1 MFTLIPAN
9 FVPGLAAAADAD
21 GAVDGATTD
30 GAVVAAGADVDGDGV
45 AELLQAVT
53 TRIVLIAAA
62 TIRYRDTAGSPPL
75 DIRRRSSSILD
86 GWRYAGQY
94 AHGIDKVK
102 IPHAVQPAGR
112 SRPRDRVNETLRG
125 ALTMTDPARL
135 ADETSAEAESL
146 APAVTRAGAILD
158 LLAENA
164 GEAAGPSELARRLGL
179 PKSSIANICNA
190 LADIGL
196 VRRIG
201 TGFALGRKL
210 AELGGAYL
218 ASVDQVQ
225 EFYEAT
231 QLLPAGSEETVQL
244 AILDGLEMTYLARHD
259 GRQPVR
265 LTSQIGRRLPATVTA
280 TGKAALASLAESDLE
295 ARLAG
300 LVELPT
306 LTPNSIASVDA
317 LRADLAIVRERG
329 YSMDDEETVEGVV
342 CFGVMIPG
350 RRPGEGPYAAS
361 ITLLKARATDERVPL
376 LIDDLHRLADRL
388 SDPLRAD
395 GAPRRV
401 TLSQRP

>member
-1 MFTLIPAN
+1 
-9 FVPGLAAAADAD
+9 
-21 GAVDGATTD
+21 
-30 GAVVAAGADVDGDGV
+30 
-45 AELLQAVT
+45 
-53 TRIVLIAAA
+53 
-62 TIRYRDTAGSPPL
+62 
-75 DIRRRSSSILD
+75 
-86 GWRYAGQY
+86 
-94 AHGIDKVK
+94 
-102 IPHAVQPAGR
+102 
-112 SRPRDRVNETLRG
+112 
-125 ALTMTDPARL
+125 MTEAARL
-135 ADETSAEAESL
+135 ADDAGAESESL

-225 EFYEAT
+225 EFYEAA
-231 QLLPAGSEETVQL
+231 QLLPTGSEETVQL

-280 TGKAALASLAESDLE
+280 TGKAALASLAMDDLDE
-295 ARLAG
+295 RLAG
-300 LVELPT
+300 VRDLPT
-306 LTPNSIASVDA
+306 LTPNSIGTVEA
-317 LRADLAIVRERG
+317 LRADLDAVRERG

-395 GAPRRV
+395 GAPRRRDAAQ
-401 TLSQRP
+401 SR

>member
-1 MFTLIPAN
+1 
-9 FVPGLAAAADAD
+9 
-21 GAVDGATTD
+21 
-30 GAVVAAGADVDGDGV
+30 
-45 AELLQAVT
+45 
-53 TRIVLIAAA
+53 
-62 TIRYRDTAGSPPL
+62 
-75 DIRRRSSSILD
+75 
-86 GWRYAGQY
+86 
-94 AHGIDKVK
+94 
-102 IPHAVQPAGR
+102 
-112 SRPRDRVNETLRG
+112 
-125 ALTMTDPARL
+125 MTDVAPI
-135 ADETSAEAESL
+135 ADDTGAEIESL

-164 GEAAGPSELARRLGL
+164 REAAGPSELARRLGL

-225 EFYEAT
+225 EFYEASR
-231 QLLPAGSEETVQL
+231 LLPTGSEETVQL

-280 TGKAALASLAESDLE
+280 TGKAALASLDEDELE
-295 ARLAG
+295 HRLATI
-300 LVELPT
+300 VALPVLTTNSLGT
-306 LTPNSIASVDA
+306 LDA
-317 LRADLAIVRERG
+317 LRADLATVRRRG
-329 YSMDDEETVEGVV
+329 YAIDDEETVEGVV

-350 RRPGEGPYAAS
+350 RRPGDGPYAAS
-361 ITLLKARATDERVPL
+361 ITLLKVRATEERVPL
-376 LIDDLHRLADRL
+376 LIDDLNLLADRL

-395 GAPRRV
+395 RASRVAAPD
-401 TLSQRP
+401 QRP

>member
-1 MFTLIPAN
+1 MTEVAPIADD
-9 FVPGLAAAADAD
+9 PG
-21 GAVDGATTD
+21 
-30 GAVVAAGADVDGDGV
+30 
-45 AELLQAVT
+45 AE
-53 TRIVLIAAA
+53 I
-62 TIRYRDTAGSPPL
+62 
-75 DIRRRSSSILD
+75 
-86 GWRYAGQY
+86 
-94 AHGIDKVK
+94 
-102 IPHAVQPAGR
+102 
-112 SRPRDRVNETLRG
+112 
-125 ALTMTDPARL
+125 
-135 ADETSAEAESL
+135 ESL

-164 GEAAGPSELARRLGL
+164 REAAGPSELARRLGL

-225 EFYEAT
+225 EFYEASR
-231 QLLPAGSEETVQL
+231 LLPTGSEETVQL

-280 TGKAALASLAESDLE
+280 TGKAALASLDEDDLE
-295 ARLAG
+295 HRLATI
-300 LVELPT
+300 VALPVLTTNSLGT
-306 LTPNSIASVDA
+306 LDA
-317 LRADLAIVRERG
+317 LRADLATVRRRG
-329 YSMDDEETVEGVV
+329 YAIDDEETVEGVV

-350 RRPGEGPYAAS
+350 RRPGDGPYAAS
-361 ITLLKARATDERVPL
+361 ITLLKVRATEERVPL
-376 LIDDLHRLADRL
+376 LIDDLNLLADRL

-395 GAPRRV
+395 RASRRAAPD
-401 TLSQRP
+401 QRP

>member
-1 MFTLIPAN
+1 
-9 FVPGLAAAADAD
+9 
-21 GAVDGATTD
+21 
-30 GAVVAAGADVDGDGV
+30 
-45 AELLQAVT
+45 
-53 TRIVLIAAA
+53 
-62 TIRYRDTAGSPPL
+62 
-75 DIRRRSSSILD
+75 
-86 GWRYAGQY
+86 
-94 AHGIDKVK
+94 
-102 IPHAVQPAGR
+102 
-112 SRPRDRVNETLRG
+112 
-125 ALTMTDPARL
+125 MTDVAPI
-135 ADETSAEAESL
+135 ADDTGAEIESL

-164 GEAAGPSELARRLGL
+164 REAAGPSELARRLGL

-225 EFYEAT
+225 EFYEASR
-231 QLLPAGSEETVQL
+231 LLPTGSEETVQL

-280 TGKAALASLAESDLE
+280 TGKAALASLDEDELE
-295 ARLAG
+295 HRLATI
-300 LVELPT
+300 VALPVLTTNSLGT
-306 LTPNSIASVDA
+306 LDA
-317 LRADLAIVRERG
+317 LRADLATVRRRG
-329 YSMDDEETVEGVV
+329 YAIDDEETVEGVV

-350 RRPGEGPYAAS
+350 RRPGDGPYAAS
-361 ITLLKARATDERVPL
+361 VTLLKVRATEERVPL
-376 LIDDLHRLADRL
+376 LIDDLNLLADRL

-395 GAPRRV
+395 RASRTPRPIRGRRQ
-401 TLSQRP
+401 QRRWSRTRRPVPCP